1 MLFFLIASIQF
12 WMNARKEQK
21 ISYKTNKEHNNR
33 KATLLGLPMGLG
45 FSSQKEWKNNYKA
58 I

>member
-1 MLFFLIASIQF
+1 
-12 WMNARKEQK
+12 MNARKEQK